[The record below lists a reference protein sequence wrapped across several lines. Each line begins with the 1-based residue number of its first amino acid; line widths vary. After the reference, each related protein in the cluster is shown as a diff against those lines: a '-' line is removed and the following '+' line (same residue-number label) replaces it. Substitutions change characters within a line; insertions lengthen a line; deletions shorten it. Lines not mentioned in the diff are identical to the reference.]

1 MPPRSFRWIRP
12 LRELVFGEVLYHELG
27 HHAHTIRPEYR
38 EKEDVA
44 DSWGVRLSVNHLRQ
58 SYWLLYRVL
67 RVAGILR
74 KAVLRL
80 NHSNSASAKPTA

>member
-1 MPPRSFRWIRP
+1 
-12 LRELVFGEVLYHELG
+12 
-27 HHAHTIRPEYR
+27 
-38 EKEDVA
+38 VA